1 MNIKD
6 SLKRVKEI
14 EKETAE
20 NKSFSSLEGNYSVK
34 EDYAVKE
41 FKQII
46 DSGALNELK
55 SLTDS
60 LNELKNFI
68 SSSENLKVIEIG
80 HLLNNL
86 SDAVSWLGEKYNDFE
101 DIPNDIEDL
110 RLKIKEEDTFLTER
124 LRADFDEKITK
135 LTARINKNYM
145 GVLVVV

>member
-60 LNELKNFI
+60 LNELKNLI
-68 SSSENLKVIEIG
+68 SSSVNLKVIEIG
-80 HLLNNL
+80 SPNSDLYLLL
-86 SDAVSWLGEKYNDFE
+86 
-101 DIPNDIEDL
+101 
-110 RLKIKEEDTFLTER
+110 
-124 LRADFDEKITK
+124 LRAY
-135 LTARINKNYM
+135 L
-145 GVLVVV
+145 LS